1 MSCSYGVDFQI
12 ENHSSEPIKD
22 LSITTFNTVYID
34 SIGLKETKTI
44 FLDFKS
50 DKKHTDG
57 GFRIKYEI
65 DTVKYL
71 RSFGYYS
78 NGIPPSH
85 DFNIKIYNDSIKI
98 ESVFD

>member
-12 ENHSSEPIKD
+12 ENHSSKPIKD
-22 LSITTFNTVYID
+22 LSIAAFNTVYID
-34 SIGLKETKTI
+34 SIGLNETKII

-50 DKKHTDG
+50 DRKYTDG
-57 GFRIKYEI
+57 GFRIKYNI
-65 DTVKYL
+65 DTIKYL
-71 RSFGYYS
+71 RGFGYYS

-85 DFNIKIYNDSIKI
+85 NFIIKIYNDSIKI